1 MSRIKMLHDHEDG
14 GKISRKRGQYL
25 AQRPQT
31 ACGCGKR
38 DDVKGAAESSC
49 LPRIT
54 LYRNTF
60 FLFANKAA
68 NKQIPSI
75 REDRE
80 MAPAREIRC
89 QASGSNEATGIE
101 AANLGD
107 ATSAVCL

>member
-14 GKISRKRGQYL
+14 GKISRKRRQYL
-25 AQRPQT
+25 TQRSQT

-49 LPRIT
+49 LPASS

-68 NKQIPSI
+68 NKANSI
-75 REDRE
+75 VSERI
-80 MAPAREIRC
+80 MK
-89 QASGSNEATGIE
+89 
-101 AANLGD
+101 
-107 ATSAVCL
+107 